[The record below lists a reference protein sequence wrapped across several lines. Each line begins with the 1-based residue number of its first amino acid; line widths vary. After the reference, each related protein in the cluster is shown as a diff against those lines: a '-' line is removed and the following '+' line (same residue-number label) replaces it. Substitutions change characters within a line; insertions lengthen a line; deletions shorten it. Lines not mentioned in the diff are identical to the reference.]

1 MKEWHIF
8 SKNKKQS
15 ILVNQLS
22 FFKQHNDE
30 WQFLIDDLSTF
41 FSKSAA
47 SNSVKIIENNQSINK
62 HDFQFFYLNLD
73 DIDSDNHLYA
83 KEHKKQ
89 FFNQLEFSPFYHNL
103 VDAWTELIEEVEFLN
118 DAKGSIYLKLNLA
131 DFKSSLVYDSLQ
143 LDMTKLSSLSKVDR
157 ALFKIEMVAK
167 FHLQKQLLIAIH
179 IPNYYFSERE
189 YHMFTKGLTL
199 LNSGVK
205 YFIFSEHCKEEQRNL
220 ISHGKMYN
228 RLQALEIEP
237 TLNRVIPINWNHA
250 FFEKAVNLYVFLVD
264 NFQDKTPFLSLSSVD
279 NLESFIYVYS
289 IFILSRT
296 TVIVDTTG
304 IRSSIQKYFDNL
316 LMGKV

>member
-73 DIDSDNHLYA
+73 DIDSNNQLYI

-89 FFNQLEFSPFYHNL
+89 FFNQLEFSPFYANL
-103 VDAWTELIEEVEFLN
+103 VEAWTELIEEVEFLS
-118 DAKGSIYLKLNLA
+118 DAKGSMYLKMKLT
-131 DFKSSLVYDSLQ
+131 DFKNSLVYDSLQ
-143 LDMTKLSSLSKVDR
+143 LDMSKLSALNKVER
-157 ALFKIEMVAK
+157 ALFNIEMIAK
-167 FHLQKQLLIAIH
+167 FHLQKQLLIAIN
-179 IPNYYFSERE
+179 IPKHYFSEQE
-189 YHMFTKGLTL
+189 YHIFTKGLAL
-199 LNSGVK
+199 SNSGLK
-205 YFIFSEHCKEEQRNL
+205 YFIFSEHCKEETRNL
-220 ISHGKMYN
+220 IN
-228 RLQALEIEP
+228 RGDVLNKLQVLENEAAL
-237 TLNRVIPINWNHA
+237 RKAIPINWDHSLFN
-250 FFEKAVNLYVFLVD
+250 KAVNLYVSLVD
-264 NFQDKTPFLSLSSVD
+264 NFQDNTPFLSLSSVD

-289 IFILSRT
+289 ILILSKT
-296 TVIVDTTG
+296 PVIVDTTD
-304 IRSSIQKYFDNL
+304 IPLPIQKYFDNL